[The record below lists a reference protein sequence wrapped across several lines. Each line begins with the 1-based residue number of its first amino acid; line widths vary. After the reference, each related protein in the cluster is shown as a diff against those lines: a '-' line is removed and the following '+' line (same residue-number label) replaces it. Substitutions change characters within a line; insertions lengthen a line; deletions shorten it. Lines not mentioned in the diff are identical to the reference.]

1 MNLLKIL
8 IMTFVLSVPAAALTP
23 IKISLDWLLNPHH
36 APLVIGIEMG
46 FFKAEGLDVSLIGSI
61 GSLEGCKQVSAHN
74 VDFAITNEPQLLIQT
89 AKGLDLNGVCTIVPK
104 PLEVF
109 ISRVPLSELK
119 GKRIGHCSSGVGF
132 SAAVLKEIL
141 EKQNIKLDEVD
152 LIYTRQGLMTTFI
165 SGQVDAVT
173 NLYQPYEVADLKNHI
188 SDFHIYPFEEIGIPT
203 FSAMILVSHSK
214 VSTDIQD
221 KILRALQKACE
232 FLKAYP
238 DKAWQIFIQHKAELN
253 TPINLQEWKNI
264 INLFEVQKL
273 DAGNSRLD
281 PLKAFL
287 KKHELI
293 A

>member
-1 MNLLKIL
+1 MYYR
-8 IMTFVLSVPAAALTP
+8 A
-23 IKISLDWLLNPHH
+23 
-36 APLVIGIEMG
+36 
-46 FFKAEGLDVSLIGSI
+46 
-61 GSLEGCKQVSAHN
+61 
-74 VDFAITNEPQLLIQT
+74 
-89 AKGLDLNGVCTIVPK
+89 K

-173 NLYQPYEVADLKNHI
+173 NIYQPYEVADLKSHI
-188 SDFHIYPFEEIGIPT
+188 QDFLVYPFEEIGIPT
-203 FSAMILVSHSK
+203 FAAMILVSHSK
-214 VSTDIQD
+214 VPAEIQD
-221 KILRALQKACE
+221 KLLRALQKSRE
-232 FLKAYP
+232 FLKTYP
-238 DKAWQIFIQHKAELN
+238 DEAWKIFINHKSELD
-253 TPINLQEWKNI
+253 TPINHQEWKNI
-264 INLFEVQKL
+264 IDLFEVQKL
-273 DAGNSRLD
+273 ETTNPRIG

-287 KKHELI
+287 RKHELI